1 MTELRRRQQP
11 IFVPTTYRDVPR
23 DGESMYGSSTQLQI
37 ERLSKDG
44 EERTLQRRTDK
55 KPIPKTQPVVP
66 VRDAHADHHLAKTR
80 DHPLAERPSTRMNMA
95 LKSSSGRTSVERER
109 ISGEDLLTDQ
119 QGER

>member
-95 LKSSSGRTSVERER
+95 KAKG
-109 ISGEDLLTDQ
+109 
-119 QGER
+119 